1 MDWNQGGSEIQTKVI
16 CKNLGLKPEAPQEG
30 MQVMQSK

>member
-1 MDWNQGGSEIQTKVI
+1 MAYNQGGTEKQTKVI
-16 CKNLGLKPEAPQEG
+16 CKNLGLKLEAPQEG